1 MDPRERRAMM
11 HERFPAKLD
20 ELAETVRNLVFIEPE
35 PSAGETGAVFET
47 CADRLRDRT
56 YSIWRFRPPFDHL
69 FLLSPHNPTRQVVYA
84 FTRDASLLDG
94 LRPYADPCA

>member
-1 MDPRERRAMM
+1 M
-11 HERFPAKLD
+11 
-20 ELAETVRNLVFIEPE
+20 
-35 PSAGETGAVFET
+35 
-47 CADRLRDRT
+47 

-69 FLLSPHNPTRQVVYA
+69 FRLSPHNPTRQVVYA